1 MEVTGLNN
9 LFTEEPL
16 TIAKIGGYDFIL
28 RGISYGNVLR
38 ISNISNDLFHGEGIT
53 LLSVG
58 EKLLSFCKIIAIAC
72 YNKQVYPP
80 EMHSKLLLEALS
92 IDGIALAIEEIYKR
106 ISINEL
112 WNHYGFKSSTDS
124 KSYPG
129 SGSPWSTLI
138 NSAIAS
144 KGWSEH
150 SLKWEISFQNL
161 VLYTLCIPSI
171 ASDSKDAAEPDKDGM
186 VDMFAFFENKSQ

>member
-16 TIAKIGGYDFIL
+16 IISKIGGYHFIL
-28 RGISYGNVLR
+28 RGISYGNVVR
-38 ISNISNDLFHGEGIT
+38 ILNISYNLFTNSEIN

-92 IDGIALAIEEIYKR
+92 IDGIALALEQIYKR
-106 ISINEL
+106 ISIEEL
-112 WNHYGFKSSTDS
+112 WDHYGFKTSGDS
-124 KSYPG
+124 KTYPG
-129 SGSPWSTLI
+129 QRSPWATVI

-150 SLKWEISFQNL
+150 TLKWEISFQNL

-171 ASDSKDAAEPDKDGM
+171 SSESKDAAEPDKDGM
-186 VDMFAFFENKSQ
+186 VDMFSFFENKSK